1 MITRQNFDRDLQH
14 VQDDVLSLGSMVEG
28 ALIDAVQ
35 VLRRRDMA
43 GSRRLVEW
51 DRRVNEKRFAIES
64 NVLSLIARQQPVA
77 RDMRTLAAVL
87 EIVTELERIGDYA
100 KGIARI
106 NTALDHDFPHE
117 AYMGTLTD
125 MAQVASRMVHQSLE
139 AFAWRDVALARQIP
153 EQDDLVDEGYKEI
166 YRALIAAIMKN
177 PGITDNANSIL
188 WAAHNLERSADRA
201 VNICE
206 RVVFTVTGEM
216 VELSGA

>member
-87 EIVTELERIGDYA
+87 EIVTELERWPA
-100 KGIARI
+100 TCARW
-106 NTALDHDFPHE
+106 P
-117 AYMGTLTD
+117 
-125 MAQVASRMVHQSLE
+125 
-139 AFAWRDVALARQIP
+139 P
-153 EQDDLVDEGYKEI
+153 
-166 YRALIAAIMKN
+166 
-177 PGITDNANSIL
+177 
-188 WAAHNLERSADRA
+188 
-201 VNICE
+201 C
-206 RVVFTVTGEM
+206 
-216 VELSGA
+216 